1 MNVQEWSFQQLSILY
16 NADKPAFFNDK
27 KPVIITGRCCEV
39 ERKIK
44 ACCNC
49 FKTRRDGWRLAYG
62 VFFTAGEC
70 HHEDS
75 CCEDC
80 CKSSCNHTTLIPV
93 FNKTFK
99 VYLKIQIQIPPS
111 PPFFKGGLGGV
122 FFSG

>member
-1 MNVQEWSFQQLSILY
+1 MNVQEWSFQQRSILY
-16 NADKPAFFNDK
+16 NTDKPAFFNDK
-27 KPVIITGRCCEV
+27 KPVSITGRCWEV
-39 ERKIK
+39 ERKIE

-49 FKTRRDGWRLAYG
+49 FKAGGNSRFLMDGI
-62 VFFTAGEC
+62 FFATCAC

-99 VYLKIQIQIPPS
+99 
-111 PPFFKGGLGGV
+111 F
-122 FFSG
+122 